1 MNVHRKRTGKPLVTP
16 QRHKALFQGA
26 LTGRGPVLRFRAV
39 MTLSTIRHATVAIAC
54 GATIAL
60 GGLSAAPAAAV
71 AIPAT
76 AVGPYTIVDSYD
88 SMCLDGGSGTQVVLD
103 SCNGSSGQQ
112 WYLQWGYEAQ
122 LTIINAANGE
132 CLGSGNGTDVVLGGC
147 DSESSRTWH
156 ENDGGGI
163 WNESTLTFLSG
174 DPLTPPGQV
183 ELQDWVGGTGQQW
196 LVTAVP

>member
-1 MNVHRKRTGKPLVTP
+1 MK
-16 QRHKALFQGA
+16 F
-26 LTGRGPVLRFRAV
+26 F
-39 MTLSTIRHATVAIAC
+39 TIRYATVALGC

-60 GGLSAAPAAAV
+60 GGLSATPAAA
-71 AIPAT
+71 AATIPAT

-88 SMCLDGGSGTQVVLD
+88 NTCLDGGNGTQVVLK

-122 LTIINAANGE
+122 LNVINAANGK
-132 CLGSGNGTDVVLGGC
+132 CLDGGNGTNVVLNDC
-147 DSESSRTWH
+147 DNETIQTWH

-163 WNESTLTFLSG
+163 WNVSSLTFLSG

-183 ELQDWVGGTGQQW
+183 ELQGWVGGAGQQW
-196 LVTAVP
+196 LVNAVS